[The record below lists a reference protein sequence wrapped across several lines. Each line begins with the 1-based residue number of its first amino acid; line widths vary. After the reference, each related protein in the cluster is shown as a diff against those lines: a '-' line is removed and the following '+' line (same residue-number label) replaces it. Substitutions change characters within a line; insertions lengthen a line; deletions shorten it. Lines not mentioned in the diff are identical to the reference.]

1 MDRIDETT
9 VNKYIN
15 FSAWLTKRIKAN
27 RFHFLKNL
35 DIEHWPAGK
44 YLEYKGYLY
53 LPLHVDWPEG
63 RDYGT
68 LYVKLVGAVRKL
80 QSGPSTNIMPINA
93 QQIRVQVS
101 HEIKKKKRKL

>member
-1 MDRIDETT
+1 MLKETT
-9 VNKYIN
+9 LSPYED
-15 FSAWLTKRIKAN
+15 FSAWLKKRVKAN

-35 DIEHWPAGK
+35 DIDNWPAGK

-53 LPLHVDWPEG
+53 IPLQVDWPDG

-68 LYVKLVGAVRKL
+68 VYVKLVGAVRKL
-80 QSGPSTNIMPINA
+80 QSGPSTNIMPINS

-101 HEIKKKKRKL
+101 HELRKNKKIK